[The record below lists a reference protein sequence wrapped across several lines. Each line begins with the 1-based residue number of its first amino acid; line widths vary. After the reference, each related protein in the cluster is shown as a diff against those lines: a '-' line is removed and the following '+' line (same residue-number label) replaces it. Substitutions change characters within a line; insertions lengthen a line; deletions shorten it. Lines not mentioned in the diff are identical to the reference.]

1 MDHEMLWRKQQL
13 NWRYALG
20 EFAIVVLG
28 VLSALWV
35 ENWNS
40 DRQDRTLEMEYL
52 ESMVAELE
60 LDDASILDA
69 MQFAEDVSNRSR
81 SVLNAIDEQQFAGTP
96 EDFARSV
103 ELTAYL
109 RFPTYSRA
117 TINDLMATGNLRLLR
132 SEAVRDSIAAY
143 YSTIEWNSQWND
155 TARDAQF
162 LMAMIT
168 TKILDVADREFL
180 FSETDGSL
188 PWAPDSLDVSRAEG
202 MNILN
207 ELVEHPDARGLISYM
222 IREQGALYGRLTR
235 IREELRKLSSELL
248 AYREKIGT

>member
-1 MDHEMLWRKQQL
+1 MDHEMLWRKLQL
-13 NWRYALG
+13 NWKYALG

-40 DRQDRTLEMEYL
+40 ERQDRALEMEYL

-60 LDDASILDA
+60 LDSASIVDA
-69 MQFAEDVSNRSR
+69 MQFAEIVANKSR

-109 RFPTYSRA
+109 RFPTHSRA

-132 SEAVRDSIAAY
+132 SEAVRNAIAAY

-155 TARDAQF
+155 QARDAQF
-162 LMAMIT
+162 RMNRQRT
-168 TKILDVADREFL
+168 TH
-180 FSETDGSL
+180 SL
-188 PWAPDSLDVSRAEG
+188 PTYWRA
-202 MNILN
+202 
-207 ELVEHPDARGLISYM
+207 HC
-222 IREQGALYGRLTR
+222 
-235 IREELRKLSSELL
+235 
-248 AYREKIGT
+248 

>member
-69 MQFAEDVSNRSR
+69 MQFAENVSNRSR
-81 SVLNAIDEQQFAGTP
+81 SVLNAIDEQQFA
-96 EDFARSV
+96 
-103 ELTAYL
+103 
-109 RFPTYSRA
+109 
-117 TINDLMATGNLRLLR
+117 RLLR
-132 SEAVRDSIAAY
+132 SEAVRDSIATY

-168 TKILDVADREFL
+168 TKFW
-180 FSETDGSL
+180 T
-188 PWAPDSLDVSRAEG
+188 
-202 MNILN
+202 
-207 ELVEHPDARGLISYM
+207 
-222 IREQGALYGRLTR
+222 
-235 IREELRKLSSELL
+235 
-248 AYREKIGT
+248 